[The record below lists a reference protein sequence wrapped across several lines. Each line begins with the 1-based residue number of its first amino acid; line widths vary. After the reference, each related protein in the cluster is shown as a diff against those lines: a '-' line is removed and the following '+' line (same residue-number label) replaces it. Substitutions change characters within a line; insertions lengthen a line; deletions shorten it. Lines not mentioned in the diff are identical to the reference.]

1 MVGRSLEVP
10 VEVREV
16 SLRLE
21 ENQRQL
27 YLAARCR
34 PFAALLFVCSVGQPI
49 AGGPA
54 KVGSMVEDPLPKRCS
69 VQLLPRVHCSEGPF
83 QVLGLVLWTSLDW
96 RPRFRSWSVQ
106 PKLPRWDWNRLPW
119 SCYFPWS
126 LRTQMSNTA
135 GLKLE
140 YVRSL
145 LNHRC
150 RTW

>member
-34 PFAALLFVCSVGQPI
+34 PLAALLFVGQPI

-54 KVGSMVEDPLPKRCS
+54 KVGPMVEDPLPKRCS
-69 VQLLPRVHCSEGPF
+69 VQLLPRVHCSEGPC
-83 QVLGLVLWTSLDW
+83 QVLGLVL
-96 RPRFRSWSVQ
+96 
-106 PKLPRWDWNRLPW
+106 
-119 SCYFPWS
+119 
-126 LRTQMSNTA
+126 
-135 GLKLE
+135 
-140 YVRSL
+140 
-145 LNHRC
+145 
-150 RTW
+150 